1 MSLIQWCCK
10 RGSLRW
16 LRKNQEAGRRRSREK
31 GNQGV
36 GDFSFITTT
45 IFFNYFTLSFF
56 SWLFTHGIYPH
67 PHPRPTTHDPRP
79 LPTSHDPQH
88 LSTLAS
94 HTSFRGETVGD
105 VVKCRLFS
113 QVSFEGTSVIFSV
126 TYFEIVVEYLNH
138 ALCYKARDIALAILR
153 TEKYKISD
161 A

>member
-1 MSLIQWCCK
+1 MSLIQWCCE

-56 SWLFTHGIYPH
+56 SWLFTHDIYPH

-79 LPTSHDPQH
+79 LPTSHDPRH

-105 VVKCRLFS
+105 VVKCWLFS
-113 QVSFEGTSVIFSV
+113 QVSFDGTSVIFSV
-126 TYFEIVVEYLNH
+126 TYFEIVVEHLNH
-138 ALCYKARDIALAILR
+138 ARWYKARDIALAILR